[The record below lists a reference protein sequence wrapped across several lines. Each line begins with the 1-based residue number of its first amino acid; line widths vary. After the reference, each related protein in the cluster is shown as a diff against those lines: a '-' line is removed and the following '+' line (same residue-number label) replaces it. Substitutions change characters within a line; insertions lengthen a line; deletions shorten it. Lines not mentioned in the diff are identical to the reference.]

1 MSESK
6 TFVPG
11 TETENTPAY
20 EGRTNDYY
28 KRGNQRPTGYETFVG
43 GTESP
48 FAPAEPT
55 NNHSH
60 ALSTKPVVGFLYS
73 ISRTSVGE
81 YWPLHLGS
89 NTIGSSAKCD
99 IQLSEATVSGEHADL
114 VVRQMKS
121 PAKLI
126 ASVTDAR
133 STNGTM
139 INGASLGFSSQECF
153 NGDVITFGEH
163 YQCVLLLIDPKVYG
177 LESSADF
184 IPVGK
189 IDTNPFPHTPVDIP
203 NPGTDNAGRQ
213 FGGGGTVGM

>member
-1 MSESK
+1 MSENK

-20 EGRTNDYY
+20 EGRTNDFYE
-28 KRGNQRPTGYETFVG
+28 RGNRKPSGYETYVG

-48 FAPAEPT
+48 FAPVEPSNAT
-55 NNHSH
+55 VH
-60 ALSTKPVVGFLYS
+60 ALSSKPVVGFLYS

-81 YWPLHLGS
+81 YWPLHVGS
-89 NTIGSSAKCD
+89 NTIGSSAKCE

-114 VVRQMKS
+114 VVRQMKK
-121 PAKLI
+121 PTKLI
-126 ASVTDAR
+126 ASIADAR

-139 INGASLGFSSQECF
+139 INGESLGFSAQECF

-163 YQCVLLLIDPKVYG
+163 YQCVLLLVDPKVYG
-177 LESSADF
+177 LEVSADF

-189 IDTNPFPHTPVDIP
+189 KVTNPFPPTPG
-203 NPGTDNAGRQ
+203 PGTDDSKRQ
-213 FGGGGTVGM
+213 TGGGGTIGM